1 MTLAAPTIAL
11 ESGIV
16 GYDPRGEVTLEW
28 GTMSHVG
35 RLWVEV
41 RQHDPTLIKHNDV
54 IFHSSAHTYTTEE
67 DTIWKSHLRPDSH

>member
-1 MTLAAPTIAL
+1 MAPAAPTIAL
-11 ESGIV
+11 GSGIV
-16 GYDPRGEVTLEW
+16 GYDPRGEVALEW

-54 IFHSSAHTYTTEE
+54 IFHSHTH
-67 DTIWKSHLRPDSH
+67 IHGRGRHHLEITPAT